1 MYTVISVWCNDV
13 CMIIITCS
21 ELTEVVLVT
30 VCWSTV
36 QGAVMWHN
44 LCNIL
49 CELSELV
56 LYLAK
61 YWKSWNHKIIANAI
75 HTHS

>member
-1 MYTVISVWCNDV
+1 MHTMISLWCNDV
-13 CMIIITCS
+13 CMVITACS
-21 ELTEVVLVT
+21 ELTEVSLVT

-36 QGAVMWHN
+36 QGVAMWHN

-56 LYLAK
+56 LYLNMEP
-61 YWKSWNHKIIANAI
+61 WNHKIVTNGI